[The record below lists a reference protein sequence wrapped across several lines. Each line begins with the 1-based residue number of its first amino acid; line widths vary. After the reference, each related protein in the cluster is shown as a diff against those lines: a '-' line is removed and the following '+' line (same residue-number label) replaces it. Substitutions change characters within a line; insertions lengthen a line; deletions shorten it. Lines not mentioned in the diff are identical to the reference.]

1 MINMDF
7 LMMQLKDVNEKLYK
21 KITLFNTIQ
30 YNIFKEEFHKSKK
43 NKIKIIAK
51 LNSTK
56 HVMFYNIEYSTIFD
70 SYRYNVTIHR
80 VKRIYKSFNTFSG
93 TMQYIFIHMLRNKI
107 LSFNCFIII

>member
-30 YNIFKEEFHKSKK
+30 YNIFKKEFYKSKE

-51 LNSTK
+51 FNNNIK
-56 HVMFYNIEYSTIFD
+56 QAIFYNIEYSTIFD

-93 TMQYIFIHMLRNKI
+93 AMQYVLFI
-107 LSFNCFIII
+107 C